1 MTRIT
6 TLTSPLLLGF
16 EEIERMVEKITR
28 TSGDGYPP
36 YNIEKINDN
45 GMVKLRITLA
55 VAGFNDDDL
64 DVSIENNQLTIR
76 GRQVTD
82 PDREFL
88 HRGIAARQFQKS
100 FILAAGIEIEGA
112 ELKNGCCRWTLFA
125 RNRFDCPPDKDQQAG
140 LT

>member
-64 DVSIENNQLTIR
+64 DVLLVNGTTSVCLMRPRST
-76 GRQVTD
+76 VTRAVAL
-82 PDREFL
+82 PGKGEA
-88 HRGIAARQFQKS
+88 INSWAVS
-100 FILAAGIEIEGA
+100 P
-112 ELKNGCCRWTLFA
+112 T
-125 RNRFDCPPDKDQQAG
+125 
-140 LT
+140 

>member
-36 YNIEKINDN
+36 YNIEQIEDD
-45 GMVKLRITLA
+45 GVLKLRITLA
-55 VAGFNDDDL
+55 VAGFTEDDL
-64 DVSIENNQLTIR
+64 DVSIENNQLTIK
-76 GRQVTD
+76 GRQSPE
-82 PDREFL
+82 PDRTYL
-88 HRGIAARQFQKS
+88 HRGIAARQFQKN

-112 ELKNGCCRWTLFA
+112 ELKNGLLSLNLVRPEPQSTA
-125 RNRFDCPPDKDQQAG
+125 RQIKITQTG
-140 LT
+140 